1 MSKSRKTSLTAV
13 LVLGGGPD
21 AEREVSLN
29 SAAGIAQG
37 LRASGRYEA
46 IERTIDRITAE
57 QLKAMPG
64 EVIFPVLHGC
74 YGEGGPLQDLLER
87 DGRPF
92 VGCGARA
99 ARAAMDK
106 MTTKLCAAR
115 AGVPT
120 PEACVLNLKDSACP
134 LPFPVVLKPIHDGSS
149 VGLHICRTAD
159 AWARTVEE
167 IADDVRAH
175 PQRVYMVERFIAGR
189 ELTVGLIDG
198 RALPTIQIV
207 PGEGPYDYEAKYTRD
222 DTQYLLDPELPPGV
236 GERVKAHAAAV
247 CRLVGVRHLARV
259 DFMLDQTGTAW
270 LLEVNTM
277 PGFTSHSLVP
287 KAAGHAGMSM
297 PELCAALADLARRDA
312 GTGAGTPPSVVA
324 ALDRARQQS

>member
-1 MSKSRKTSLTAV
+1 
-13 LVLGGGPD
+13 
-21 AEREVSLN
+21 
-29 SAAGIAQG
+29 
-37 LRASGRYEA
+37 
-46 IERTIDRITAE
+46 
-57 QLKAMPG
+57 
-64 EVIFPVLHGC
+64 
-74 YGEGGPLQDLLER
+74 
-87 DGRPF
+87 
-92 VGCGARA
+92 
-99 ARAAMDK
+99 MDK

-159 AWARTVEE
+159 SWSRTLEE
-167 IADDVRAH
+167 IAEDVRAH

-207 PGEGPYDYEAKYTRD
+207 PAEGPYDYEAKYTRD

-236 GERVKAHAAAV
+236 DERVKAHAAAV

-287 KAAGHAGMSM
+287 KAAGHAGMPMS
-297 PELCAALADLARRDA
+297 ELCGALVDLARRDA

-324 ALDRARQQS
+324 GLDRARQQS